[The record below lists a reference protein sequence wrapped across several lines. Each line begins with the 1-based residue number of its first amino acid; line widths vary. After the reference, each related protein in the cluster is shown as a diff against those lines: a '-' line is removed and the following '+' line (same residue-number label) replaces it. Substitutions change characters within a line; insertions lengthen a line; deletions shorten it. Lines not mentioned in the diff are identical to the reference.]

1 MLDWANT
8 KFALRSPSTVGQWK
22 TAGRNGR
29 RRKSYM
35 YTAQAEI
42 DEDAPHK
49 QVFRKADAIYED
61 CFTHPAIAAL
71 RSFNQHFSS
80 RSLTRSELLL
90 FLASMASFNRHT
102 IGGIAI
108 LAGRLSDKILPLLPK
123 VGHEIGAYVL
133 DAAVDEYGLRETIT
147 HVELARNFAAHL
159 GFPMEEIEAREN
171 ACSAATEL
179 GDALFSWYRER
190 PVAFALGVHTASEVT
205 SVEEFV
211 PWHDVFLKFPQYG
224 FSRETPEFEYMRAH
238 YVHEPDHINNAR
250 LCVAKYLRVV
260 PEYTGLL
267 WVGAQAYLNFYQRMF
282 EQLNSRIFA

>member
-1 MLDWANT
+1 L
-8 KFALRSPSTVGQWK
+8 GQHEIRASLAKHCGHWK
-22 TAGRNGR
+22 SAGGNGR
-29 RRKSYM
+29 RRKNHM

-42 DEDAPHK
+42 DEDTPHK
-49 QVFRKADAIYED
+49 QVFRKAEAIYED

-179 GDALFSWYRER
+179 GDALFPWYRER

-211 PWHDVFLKFPQYG
+211 PWHDIFLKFPEYR
-224 FSRETPEFEYMRAH
+224 FSRDMPEFEYMRAH
-238 YVHEPDHINNAR
+238 YVHEPNHINSAK
-250 LCVAKYLRVV
+250 LCITRYLDVLPGEHAALRQGVHAYLRL
-260 PEYTGLL
+260 YR
-267 WVGAQAYLNFYQRMF
+267 RMLQ
-282 EQLNSRIFA
+282 QLDARIFG